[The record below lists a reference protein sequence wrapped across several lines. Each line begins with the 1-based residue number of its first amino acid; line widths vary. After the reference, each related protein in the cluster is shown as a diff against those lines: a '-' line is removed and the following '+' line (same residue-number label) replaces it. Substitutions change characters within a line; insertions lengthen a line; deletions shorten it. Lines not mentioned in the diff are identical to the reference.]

1 MATVAPLPCK
11 SSKPAPSPASTTPA
25 DPPSAHS
32 HTGFS
37 TCMSFSEATLISLC
51 LHEENRPGLPPDRRF
66 PDQGL
71 RSRNKVSCHRI
82 HEDLTPSLRWCW
94 FIGQIPSERRRF
106 MAEGCTEER
115 DDLAGTTSCDWSL
128 LRHGQRHRRHVQGH
142 QRKKRRPRTDTSPR
156 YSVPSRTS
164 KSANLTIQSMH

>member
-1 MATVAPLPCK
+1 
-11 SSKPAPSPASTTPA
+11 
-25 DPPSAHS
+25 
-32 HTGFS
+32 
-37 TCMSFSEATLISLC
+37 MSFSEATLISLC